1 MPEARPDTPHD
12 TEQVAQIVREYGAMV
27 WRVLRGYGLGDTE
40 IDDACQEVFLIVLR
54 KFGTFEGRSSLS
66 TWLYSIA
73 SNVARRTR
81 ERRAKERRLREKAE
95 AVPVDSQTPLASLES
110 RQQLARLD
118 QALGELDE
126 AKRTVFVL
134 FEIEE
139 LPMSEVSQ
147 IAGCNLSTAYTR
159 LYAAREH
166 IAHALEKD
174 DRPRI
179 GNPQRGGSHER

>member
-1 MPEARPDTPHD
+1 MPEASPDTH
-12 TEQVAQIVREYGAMV
+12 QVAQIIREFGPMV
-27 WRVLRGYGLGDTE
+27 WRVLRRYGVGDSE

-73 SNVARRTR
+73 GHVARRTR
-81 ERRAKERRLREKAE
+81 EKRAKERHLRGVSKAD
-95 AVPVDSQTPLASLES
+95 PVDSQTPLSRLES
-110 RQQLARLD
+110 RQQLARID
-118 QALGELDE
+118 QALSELDE

-159 LYAAREH
+159 LHAAREH
-166 IAHALEKD
+166 IAYALESS
-174 DRPRI
+174 DRTQV
-179 GNPQRGGSHER
+179 GYSHQGGSR